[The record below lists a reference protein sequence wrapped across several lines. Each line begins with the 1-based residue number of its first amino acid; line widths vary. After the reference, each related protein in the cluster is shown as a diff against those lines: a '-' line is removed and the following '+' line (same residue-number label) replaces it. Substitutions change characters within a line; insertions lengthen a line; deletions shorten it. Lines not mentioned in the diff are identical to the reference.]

1 MNKEHRKR
9 ITQNLTYL
17 KERMLDLDPLLDC
30 LIERDVFQLEH
41 RSRIDAA
48 TPPTPQRKF
57 NEFIQL
63 LLSSSHP
70 AAYHAFLEA
79 LQNERQ
85 FYVVE
90 RLQNTVVKLDNAS
103 MRAKTPHKRQPVQT
117 IEPALASGYAHMD
130 QVASVMSK
138 VLSEFSG
145 KLTEELVTNFE
156 KRREDDIREMEE
168 NMEAKLGKFSEQW
181 EHEKKQMLLQNDS
194 AIKSLQDGIESLQR
208 KQNECEK
215 LKLKYD
221 QLKQHQK
228 DLREKE
234 NERWQKLTQ
243 SNLENSQLKAE
254 NTLLKEEIDRLKDKI
269 EELQDEASTVRKGK
283 LNSDSE
289 AKHLLTE
296 NRNLRTEL
304 DEKEKER
311 DDLKRDIENAYERIH
326 EIIRV
331 QKEKSTA
338 EDSTYKTVLDK
349 QNQKL
354 SEIYDAVNALSARD
368 RLNQIKSSGAPR
380 TLFIGGNAVQRSN
393 RSNKS

>member
-1 MNKEHRKR
+1 
-9 ITQNLTYL
+9 
-17 KERMLDLDPLLDC
+17 
-30 LIERDVFQLEH
+30 
-41 RSRIDAA
+41 
-48 TPPTPQRKF
+48 
-57 NEFIQL
+57 
-63 LLSSSHP
+63 
-70 AAYHAFLEA
+70 
-79 LQNERQ
+79 
-85 FYVVE
+85 
-90 RLQNTVVKLDNAS
+90 
-103 MRAKTPHKRQPVQT
+103 
-117 IEPALASGYAHMD
+117 MD

-254 NTLLKEEIDRLKDKI
+254 NTLLKEEVDRLKDKI

-296 NRNLRTEL
+296 NRNLRSEL

-380 TLFIGGNAVQRSN
+380 TLYIGGNAIQRSN